1 MSTAVARALSKCSQ
15 PSCGIAWPM
24 PCNPLKTEASQLCW
38 ATGPRVALLLQWE
51 ICQTEGWILS
61 ERSLSTDRSSV
72 WMSLA
77 GIELGKVA
85 GPVGWRLSNK
95 WKWVIQ
101 GEVHQKKLSLH
112 YQGGCQNGLQED
124 CKWLFFRDR
133 AGWLDNNLVIQVEQR
148 WKYLK
153 FWALHSVFTQSW
165 SGDLVR
171 QWGYDG
177 GLKKV
182 MLKDLNMVQ
191 KPIRGTRESFV
202 IFSIP
207 RRERLSL

>member
-1 MSTAVARALSKCSQ
+1 M
-15 PSCGIAWPM
+15 
-24 PCNPLKTEASQLCW
+24 
-38 ATGPRVALLLQWE
+38 
-51 ICQTEGWILS
+51 
-61 ERSLSTDRSSV
+61 
-72 WMSLA
+72 
-77 GIELGKVA
+77 
-85 GPVGWRLSNK
+85 
-95 WKWVIQ
+95 
-101 GEVHQKKLSLH
+101 
-112 YQGGCQNGLQED
+112 
-124 CKWLFFRDR
+124 
-133 AGWLDNNLVIQVEQR
+133 
-148 WKYLK
+148 
-153 FWALHSVFTQSW
+153 FTQSW